1 MISVDSHLTFSFC
14 HPFCPPGRL
23 MFLSSWIHVKDTCTK
38 VSSPS
43 KLHSHKLVPLLASAC
58 SAVRQLYFHRENTW
72 TGGASCLNSV
82 IQSKAAFKITNS
94 DADYASVSNSRYL
107 ISINRN

>member
-1 MISVDSHLTFSFC
+1 MISVDSHLTFSLC

-23 MFLSSWIHVKDTCTK
+23 MFLSSWIHVKDTCTE

-43 KLHSHKLVPLLASAC
+43 KLYSHKLVPLLASAC

-72 TGGASCLNSV
+72 TGGASCYNLKLLLKV
-82 IQSKAAFKITNS
+82 LTLM
-94 DADYASVSNSRYL
+94 L
-107 ISINRN
+107 IMQVFQIIDT